1 MCCRLPHA
9 LLGLAGLAAYFATF
23 TLAAVWQRKLE
34 IPLAEGGVEV
44 FGQESG
50 GEGGAGQTFQRTRRG
65 ADGYFAEYGFRNF
78 NRDLLTVRFSV
89 SRKAFEEYD
98 AGFGYTKADLDAIDE
113 WHNTA
118 RQGAYQ
124 YAVKQKKGQ
133 GAIDAAMANLKLERD
148 RKVKEYMSSRGF
160 KLLPGNVVRVDMP
173 LIVRQNAPQMKN
185 LALAFETIATERR
198 YDSESLIG
206 AVTSMVQTA
215 LTYRIPPTSDG
226 AKHTGGLLPPMKAI
240 VSGWGDCDT
249 KTGLLASILANWPHM
264 RMVGLAVPS
273 HYLMAVLRIP
283 GKGDMF
289 IEHGGLQYVLIEP
302 AGPAWLPPGTV
313 SEGTVSMLQA
323 AEGYNIE
330 PFF

>member
-1 MCCRLPHA
+1 MRCRLPHRR
-9 LLGLAGLAAYFATF
+9 LGSASLAAYLAVVS
-23 TLAAVWQRKLE
+23 LAAGWERKLV
-34 IPLAEGGVEV
+34 IPLQDGVEV
-44 FGQESG
+44 FGQGSG
-50 GEGGAGQTFQRTRRG
+50 GEGGGSKTFQRTRKT
-65 ADGYFAEYGFRNF
+65 AEGYFAEYGFSNF
-78 NRDLLTVRFSV
+78 NRDLLSVRFSV
-89 SRKAFEEYD
+89 ARKAFEQYD
-98 AGFGYTKADLDAIDE
+98 ADFGYTKADLNAIED

-133 GAIDAAMANLKLERD
+133 AAVDAAMANLKLERD
-148 RKVKEYMSSRGF
+148 KKVKEYMSSRGF

-173 LIVRQNAPQMKN
+173 LLVRRNAPLLKN
-185 LALAFETIATERR
+185 LALVFETIATERS

-206 AVTSMVQTA
+206 SVTSMVQTS
-215 LTYRIPPTSDG
+215 LVYRIPPTNEG
-226 AKHTGGLLPPMKAI
+226 AKHTGGLLPPMKAA
-240 VSGWGDCDT
+240 VQGWGDCDT
-249 KTGLLASILANWPHM
+249 KTGLLSSILANWPHM
-264 RMVGLAVPS
+264 RMVGLAVPG

-313 SEGTVSMLQA
+313 AESTVAMLQA
-323 AEGYNIE
+323 GEGYKIE